1 MPGRHWLPRPAAPCR
16 HGHHLRRLCGLARL
30 LARPTHTDLNGA
42 ELESTVPG
50 ILPNLGANARVT
62 PPAAASSRRASAA
75 GSPWRP
81 RREGQLCSTASR
93 QPWRRSRD
101 DEREVDAMVE
111 EAGSWRAQPSRTP
124 SQRLGARRERATERD
139 REDGAEQSR
148 RSYSLVSAGEIDR
161 SYSLAAAAVES
172 RWNPQNWP
180 LKSALRS
187 GYATVTP
194 ATRPS
199 PTYPYRGARLLRR

>member
-1 MPGRHWLPRPAAPCR
+1 MRLPSSGPRCGICSPTRREMPGRRWLPRPAAPCR

-101 DEREVDAMVE
+101 DEREVDAMLE

-139 REDGAEQSR
+139 REDEAEQSR
-148 RSYSLVSAGEIDR
+148 RSYSLVSAGEIEAIAWR
-161 SYSLAAAAVES
+161 
-172 RWNPQNWP
+172 
-180 LKSALRS
+180 
-187 GYATVTP
+187 
-194 ATRPS
+194 
-199 PTYPYRGARLLRR
+199 RLQSKVGGIRRIGH

>member
-1 MPGRHWLPRPAAPCR
+1 MPGRRWLPRPAAPCR

-139 REDGAEQSR
+139 REDGAEQSSKSFVSFLLSFLSSFFR
-148 RSYSLVSAGEIDR
+148 PFQLETGFLSFNTNLTFQTGIRSSS
-161 SYSLAAAAVES
+161 
-172 RWNPQNWP
+172 
-180 LKSALRS
+180 
-187 GYATVTP
+187 
-194 ATRPS
+194 
-199 PTYPYRGARLLRR
+199 

>member
-1 MPGRHWLPRPAAPCR
+1 MPGRRWLPRPAAPCR

-180 LKSALRS
+180 LKSALRALRS

-199 PTYPYRGARLLRR
+199 PTYP

>member
-1 MPGRHWLPRPAAPCR
+1 MARRGTTPRCGSRPRGHGVALCSPTRREMPGRRWLPRPAAPCR

-139 REDGAEQSR
+139 PARTERNNRAE
-148 RSYSLVSAGEIDR
+148 AI
-161 SYSLAAAAVES
+161 A
-172 RWNPQNWP
+172 
-180 LKSALRS
+180 
-187 GYATVTP
+187 
-194 ATRPS
+194 
-199 PTYPYRGARLLRR
+199 